1 MDAIIL
7 YIMIASGLHSTTY
20 GYSELMCGDIGKPVK
35 CSVGAITAS
44 GEVFDPQI
52 PSAAIFSPTRLRM
65 WKRASVMPL
74 RILPDGKCMFIR
86 INDKGNPRYI
96 GKRGFDLTPA
106 SVKLL
111 GGKVA
116 DTWSG
121 KVEVCGELLNR
132 NLGIGDIIRWNTR
145 SGTE

>member
-1 MDAIIL
+1 MISVLFYIL
-7 YIMIASGLHSTTY
+7 VASGLHSTTY
-20 GYSELMCGDIGKPVK
+20 GHGELMCGNIGKPVR

-52 PSAAIFSPTRLRM
+52 PTAAIFSPTSLRM
-65 WKRASVMPL
+65 WKRASVMPV

-86 INDKGNPRYI
+86 INDKMNPRYI

-111 GGKVA
+111 GGKVS
-116 DTWSG
+116 DKWSG
-121 KVEVCGELLNR
+121 KVEVCGKVLQLNLDTYGVLL
-132 NLGIGDIIRWNTR
+132 WNTN
-145 SGTE
+145 